1 MKCKWG
7 IRDGRGWLSGM
18 SQLPPPSRLNAQRKA
33 AMSNNTTGL
42 VPVQVPV
49 ARVLIKLALQHGRPD
64 PSKPI
69 ELLDT
74 AQAVLNGGAK

>member
-1 MKCKWG
+1 
-7 IRDGRGWLSGM
+7 
-18 SQLPPPSRLNAQRKA
+18 
-33 AMSNNTTGL
+33 MSNNTTGL

-64 PSKPI
+64 PSKSI